1 MSSSSAI
8 FKLSPL
14 IGNCVFSEILSQ
26 IYIKQAHSERRR
38 ERKKKKKS
46 CRRYC
51 NQMQSLLVL

>member
-38 ERKKKKKS
+38 ERKKKKKKVVDFTAIR
-46 CRRYC
+46 C
-51 NQMQSLLVL
+51 SLY

>member
-38 ERKKKKKS
+38 EREKKKKK
-46 CRRYC
+46 
-51 NQMQSLLVL
+51 L

>member
-8 FKLSPL
+8 FKLSPM

-38 ERKKKKKS
+38 EKKKIVDFTAIR
-46 CRRYC
+46 C
-51 NQMQSLLVL
+51 SLY

>member
-38 ERKKKKKS
+38 ERKKKKS
-46 CRRYC
+46 CRLYC

>member
-38 ERKKKKKS
+38 EREKKKKKVVDFTAIR
-46 CRRYC
+46 C
-51 NQMQSLLVL
+51 SLY

>member
-38 ERKKKKKS
+38 EREKKKKVVDFTAIR
-46 CRRYC
+46 C
-51 NQMQSLLVL
+51 SLY